1 MSAADDRIRVIVQGE
16 LRTELAPIIVRLDKL
31 NGWRNKLL
39 GAGALFGFATPLLI
53 AVWAIL
59 QTS

>member
-1 MSAADDRIRVIVQGE
+1 MNKADDRIRLIVQDE
-16 LRTELAPIIVRLDKL
+16 LKPVIARLDNL

-53 AVWAIL
+53 AVWVIV